1 MRKGFLIVLAVVLVA
16 AVAAPAMAGM
26 DVSGFVRSKAYMSN
40 FKNGAT
46 QPVLK
51 EDAPTAS
58 YVEQR
63 LRAKFSFGEENVK
76 AVWFVETDF
85 GAFGDSAGS
94 APPANTTGGAFRNSG
109 GALGGDRINLETKNI
124 YIWFKVP
131 NTSIDFTVGL
141 QNRTDRFAGL
151 LYGGSDQ
158 AGIFATGKLE
168 PASFTLGWAK
178 LYENNFQKWDDV
190 TLYLAEAQF
199 APTKDAK
206 IGATFSYLAD
216 DSQKYANTT
225 NLPFGITAGQENKV
239 GVYTVGLDGSI
250 GAGPATIT
258 GFALYQFGK
267 IDYLGTTAASPS
279 DKDINGWAA
288 DLRADLN
295 LGPGKFFIEGLY
307 VSGDSK
313 DDNTADYKSI
323 ITLNDV
329 NASPGGNSFYGR
341 TDMVILLSNA
351 DDINT
356 NTALIGAAAVPGLA
370 YTSRGAVCASSPGN
384 CGRGIW
390 HIGAG
395 FSMPLGKQLSG
406 KVGAGYLSASKT
418 LDNADANRKGEG
430 MGTEVNASLNYNIMK
445 GLDVGVVGAY
455 AWLGDFY
462 KNKDTS
468 ATGTAIRGVSGTKD
482 PDDLYDVHM
491 RLNYAF

>member
-16 AVAAPAMAGM
+16 VVAAPAMAGM

-40 FKNGAT
+40 FKNGAS

-51 EDAPTAS
+51 EDASTAS

-85 GAFGDSAGS
+85 GAFGDTAGGS
-94 APPANTTGGAFRNSG
+94 PTALGGTSTTTNTLGAQRNSG

-131 NTSIDFTVGL
+131 NTSVDFTVGL

-158 AGIFATGKLE
+158 AGIFANMKLE

-199 APTKDAK
+199 APGKDLK

-216 DSQKYANTT
+216 DSQKVSGVATQ
-225 NLPFGITAGQENKV
+225 LPFPTVAGQENKK
-239 GVYTVGLDGSI
+239 GIYTAGLDATFGL
-250 GAGPATIT
+250 GPASLT

-267 IDYLGTTAASPS
+267 IDYLGTTAASPQ

-295 LGPGKFFIEGLY
+295 LGPGKFFLEGLY

-323 ITLNDV
+323 FTLNDV

-341 TDMVILLSNA
+341 TDMVILLANA

-356 NTALIGAAAVPGLA
+356 PIPH
-370 YTSRGAVCASSPGN
+370 RGRRRPWGQLQHFGGVRASSPGN

-390 HIGAG
+390 HVGTG
-395 FSMPLGKQLSG
+395 FSMALGKQLTG
-406 KVGAGYLSASKT
+406 KVGAGYLSATKM
-418 LDNADANRKGEG
+418 LKNLDANQEG
-430 MGTEVNASLNYNIMK
+430 
-445 GLDVGVVGAY
+445 
-455 AWLGDFY
+455 
-462 KNKDTS
+462 
-468 ATGTAIRGVSGTKD
+468 RGYG
-482 PDDLYDVHM
+482 H
-491 RLNYAF
+491 RGQCEA

>member
-46 QPVLK
+46 QPVLS

-85 GAFGDSAGS
+85 GAFGDSAGNA
-94 APPANTTGGAFRNSG
+94 APGAAARNVG
-109 GALGGDRINLETKNI
+109 GALGGDKINLETKNI

-178 LYENNFQKWDDV
+178 LYENNFQKWDDT

-199 APTKDAK
+199 APTKDTK

-216 DSQKYANTT
+216 DTQKVSGVATQ
-225 NLPFGITAGQENKV
+225 LPFAVAVGQENKV
-239 GVYTVGLDGSI
+239 GVYTLGLDGTF
-250 GAGPATIT
+250 GLGPASLT

-267 IDYLGTTAASPS
+267 IDYLGTTATSPQ
-279 DKDINGWAA
+279 DRDISGWAA
-288 DLRADLN
+288 DLRADMN

-323 ITLNDV
+323 VTLNDV

-370 YTSRGAVCASSPGN
+370 YTSREAVCASSPGN

-406 KVGAGYLSASKT
+406 KIGAGYLSASKT

-445 GLDVGVVGAY
+445 GLDVGLVGAY

-462 KNKDTS
+462 KNNNTG
-468 ATGTAIRGVSGTKD
+468 ATGVPIIGVSGTKD
-482 PDDLYDVHM
+482 PDDIYDVHM